1 MPENRC
7 GSYVSVKFS
16 KISISSCGIILDFF
30 FLALYLV
37 VKAEGMGVLLIGEER

>member
-37 VKAEGMGVLLIGEER
+37 VNAEGMGVLIIGEER